1 MILLIDKDFVASK
14 LQVAIGFDAEN
25 FNTYVREAQLFDF
38 KTIVREEFFMDVLAN
53 KDDPKWKLLIEGG
66 EYEFKGRT
74 YQFEG
79 VATILAY
86 FSYARFVMSSSA
98 VSTSFGM
105 VVKTNPNSQPL
116 GLEERKNFYYKKNAE
131 AGLLFNDFKSFVE
144 RNLID
149 YPSWNE
155 QLNNCG
161 SANQRTFKTSIIQ

>member
-1 MILLIDKDFVASK
+1 MILLIDKEFVASK

-25 FNTYVREAQLFDF
+25 FKTYVREAQLFDF
-38 KTIVREEFFMDVLAN
+38 KTMVREEFFMDILAN
-53 KDDPKWKLLIEGG
+53 KDDTKWKLLIDGG
-66 EYEFKGRT
+66 EYEFKGRN

-79 VATILAY
+79 IATILAY

-116 GLEERKNFYYKKNAE
+116 GLEERKNFYYKKKAE

-155 QLNNCG
+155 QLNNFE
-161 SANQRTFKTSIIQ
+161 STNTKTFKTSIIQ